1 MLRDIYICVVVCAY
15 FFVYI
20 FGSLAPAPNTVL
32 SLCNWFSFVFL
43 LFMHGICMFVGF
55 KMCLYLMKNQRNE
68 YKQNQIKTNRERTK
82 ERGVD

>member
-32 SLCNWFSFVFL
+32 CNWFLFVFL